1 MGESPRAPDFEDLL
15 ARYYGRLTRFAQG
28 VLDDEQHALD
38 VAQEVFVAA
47 WRARQR
53 QAPPFTSDSDEAG
66 VRRWLY
72 RVAYNRAIS
81 LLRLQRRRRPWDSL
95 ERLTSTEEE
104 AFYSPIAFEDQVAEA
119 EVLRGALARLGPDD
133 VAAVLLHVVHG
144 FTAWEI
150 AQILDVS
157 PAAATKRVW
166 RAKERLRAAYFAQQ
180 AQRAPVRE
188 QA

>member
-1 MGESPRAPDFEDLL
+1 MGELPRAADFEDLL

-28 VLDDEQHALD
+28 LLDDEHHALD

-81 LLRLQRRRRPWDSL
+81 LLRHQRRRRPWDSL
-95 ERLTSTEEE
+95 ERITNTEE
-104 AFYSPIAFEDQVAEA
+104 AFYSPNEFEDQLAEA
-119 EVLRGALARLGPDD
+119 EVLRSALARLGPDD
-133 VAAVLLHVVHG
+133 AAAVLLHVIHG

-150 AQILDVS
+150 AQILDIS

-188 QA
+188 